1 VSLTD
6 DIEEQEETY
15 SIRIKN
21 KTGIGVIA
29 EHEEEGEEEGID
41 QIPDRSE
48 ESGREKLNTV
58 KSIFDGSNDPFI
70 KRLRDMLY
78 LLAKIL

>member
-29 EHEEEGEEEGID
+29 EHEEEGID